1 MTTPFGATDDIA
13 GAGALADKMPETLT
27 MRFFRGLTVPAAN
40 VDQVLSTI
48 RNRGLSQG
56 SQWSIEYRHP
66 GPLDA
71 LFAKPDLSTQD
82 TRPHN
87 QAGDPAV
94 CACSEEMGAAYYAWQ
109 HNRTSE
115 NDTPIIVEFEADQD
129 AVAIDGRDFLAT
141 VFQFGEPALARPAL
155 ARTCG
160 NAVLSYAERAWATDN
175 QNRRIALCDLARHDP
190 DVVKAHHANT
200 VVLGGRHHTV
210 FRSAF
215 IVKLPTAPQSI
226 IRAWS
231 PIGRP
236 VLPVPGITLS
246 SLLIESYRPKG

>member
-1 MTTPFGATDDIA
+1 
-13 GAGALADKMPETLT
+13 MPEALT

-56 SQWSIEYRHP
+56 SQWSFEYRHP

-82 TRPHN
+82 IRPHN

-94 CACSEEMGAAYYAWQ
+94 CACGEEMGAAYYAWQ

-115 NDTPIIVEFEADQD
+115 NDNPIIVEFEADQD

-160 NAVLSYAERAWATDN
+160 NAVLPYAERAWATDN
-175 QNRRIALCDLARHDP
+175 QNRRIALCDLARHDS

-210 FRSAF
+210 LRSAF